1 MTDHTTDQTTDRIAI
16 AVYAA
21 LSRQLRV
28 SDDEIRRQNGATLE
42 RLGLDSHGLMRV
54 LLDIEREL
62 KLATSLDLPDDALE
76 NPATLV
82 RGVTAAVGGG

>member
-1 MTDHTTDQTTDRIAI
+1 VTDRIDL
-16 AVYAA
+16 AVFAA

-28 SDDEIRRQNGATLE
+28 PDAELRRQSGETLE

-62 KLATSLDLPDDALE
+62 KLAGSLDLPDDALE

-82 RGVTAAVGGG
+82 RGVMSAMGD

>member
-1 MTDHTTDQTTDRIAI
+1 VTDHIAT
-16 AVYAA
+16 AVFAA

-28 SDDEIRRQNGATLE
+28 PDAELRRQGSETLE

-62 KLATSLDLPDDALE
+62 KLPASLDLPDDALE

-82 RGVTAAVGGG
+82 RGVVAAVGAA